1 MKLHQA
7 IDDYVAWRRAHGTE
21 FCIGARR
28 LRQFRNFLKD
38 GIDCDEVTRD
48 EIDGFLRGNG
58 RVTPIRAS
66 KYSCLSGFYRYAISR
81 GYISHSPLPARD
93 GEPRC
98 AAPLPPYV
106 FSRNELHRLIEAAG
120 HSQTDAMKLD
130 SLTLRTLLLLLCGT
144 GLRIGEAL
152 RLTMSDVDLGNRLL
166 TVRDT
171 KFCKSRLVPFSGW
184 LSDALNDHARRRR
197 QRPLPQSRQSTFFA
211 GRDGTPLQYDNVWNA
226 FQRLRVMTGILGDGD
241 RRQPCLHSFRHTF
254 AVERVTCWYQQGADV
269 QRLLPTLATYL
280 GHSDLNGT
288 QVYLSMTPQ
297 LLQQASIL
305 FNQYVNGGD
314 HE

>member
-1 MKLHQA
+1 MKLHEA
-7 IDDYVAWRRAHGTE
+7 IDHYLAWRRAHGTE
-21 FCIGARR
+21 FHFGARL
-28 LRQFRNFLKD
+28 LRQFRNHLKD
-38 GIDCDEVTRD
+38 GIGCDEVTRD

-58 RVTPIRAS
+58 RLTSTRAK

-81 GYISHSPLPARD
+81 GYVAHSPLPARD
-93 GEPRC
+93 EEPRC

-106 FSRNELHRLIEAAG
+106 FSRDELHQLIEAAG

-130 SLTLRTLLLLLCGT
+130 SFTFRMLLLLLFGT

-152 RLTMSDVDLGNRLL
+152 RLTMTDVDLDNRLL

-171 KFCKSRLVPFSGW
+171 KFCKSRLVPFSDQ
-184 LSDALNDHARRRR
+184 LSEALNDYVRRRW
-197 QRPLPQSRQSTFFA
+197 QRPVPQGRQSTFFA
-211 GRDGTPLQYDNVWNA
+211 GRDGTPLRYKNVQIA
-226 FQRLRVMTGILGDGD
+226 FARLRVMTGILGDED
-241 RRQPCLHSFRHTF
+241 HRQPCLHSFRHTF

-280 GHSDLNGT
+280 GHSNLNGT

-314 HE
+314 YE